1 MDKNKKA
8 LIIGGSA
15 GAAALVTLIV
25 VSIVLANR
33 PSALIARA
41 FANTISDAKRIELFD
56 VADDVVNGGSVSV
69 SADLSKLAKDDL
81 YVQGKVYL
89 DAKNTKGAYEMT
101 VFEDNE
107 KILQGSILYNQ
118 DKAALKCPEI
128 LDGTYGIN
136 LKNLKKN
143 LPGSIFDPDEETEYS
158 LDDDQFA
165 YFMNLHETVKNDKN
179 LEDDISKM
187 SAKYRQLFIEKLI
200 KYSSVSRASKTITAG
215 GEKIPCTVVSVK
227 VDEEALNSI
236 AESLIDYANND
247 KDLEKL
253 LFRVASNGALNE
265 EPDEYIDKFF
275 DNLDDIGDMIEEMGD
290 EDVEFQFDFYITKS
304 GRRLAQLDAELEY
317 ENEDVKVSLILGK
330 DISRSKEI
338 SLIAKEKRTEETFEI
353 VYTVNEDSS
362 KAYEAEIKIGTENKR
377 SSSRGS
383 DITKIKIEW
392 DRRKGDFSLKYT
404 DKHDNIVLKASLLEK
419 GDSYVFVLMNI
430 REGGDAVPD
439 VKSLGLT
446 VIIDR
451 HDAAPGIPG
460 NYTEITKMDKREFKH
475 FTEDIEDG
483 LKELWDEYFE

>member
-1 MDKNKKA
+1 
-8 LIIGGSA
+8 
-15 GAAALVTLIV
+15 
-25 VSIVLANR
+25 
-33 PSALIARA
+33 
-41 FANTISDAKRIELFD
+41 
-56 VADDVVNGGSVSV
+56 
-69 SADLSKLAKDDL
+69 
-81 YVQGKVYL
+81 
-89 DAKNTKGAYEMT
+89 
-101 VFEDNE
+101 
-107 KILQGSILYNQ
+107 
-118 DKAALKCPEI
+118 
-128 LDGTYGIN
+128 
-136 LKNLKKN
+136 
-143 LPGSIFDPDEETEYS
+143 
-158 LDDDQFA
+158 
-165 YFMNLHETVKNDKN
+165 MNLHETIRNDKN

-419 GDSYVFVLMNI
+419 
-430 REGGDAVPD
+430 A
-439 VKSLGLT
+439 T
-446 VIIDR
+446 VTFL
-451 HDAAPGIPG
+451 
-460 NYTEITKMDKREFKH
+460 YS
-475 FTEDIEDG
+475 
-483 LKELWDEYFE
+483 